1 MSFAKRLL
9 DVAESALVTALCRV
23 DDDALEV
30 VPHRGP
36 LIVVANHVNFLE
48 IPVLHSRLRTR
59 DVVAL
64 AKAEAW
70 ESWILGWLFDQW
82 GAIPVR
88 RGEQDLGAL
97 RQCLDVL
104 SAGRILAIAPEGT
117 RSRHGRLQR
126 ARSGVVTLALRSGAP
141 ILPIAFHG
149 GEQLKKN
156 LRHLLRTPFHI
167 QVGPPFRVAAP
178 SGRIGREDRQR
189 MADEIMVQVA
199 RLLPP
204 AFRGVYAEDAERV
217 PQFLSFDVTI

>member
-1 MSFAKRLL
+1 MSVAKRLL
-9 DVAESALVTALCRV
+9 DVVESAFVAALCRV
-23 DDDALEV
+23 DDEALEA

-36 LIVVANHVNFLE
+36 LIIVANHINFLE

-59 DVVAL
+59 DLVAL

-70 ESWILGWLFDQW
+70 ESRIQGWLFDHW

-104 SAGRILAIAPEGT
+104 SAGRILVIAPEGT

-126 ARSGVVTLALRSGAP
+126 ARSGVVPLALRSGAP

-156 LRHLLRTPFHI
+156 LRHLRRTPFHI
-167 QVGPPFRVAAP
+167 QVGPPFRLATP
-178 SGRIGREDRQR
+178 QGRIGREDRQR
-189 MADEIMVQVA
+189 MTDEIMGQIA
-199 RLLPP
+199 RLLPK
-204 AFRGVYAEDAERV
+204 AFRGVYAQDAERV
-217 PQFLSFDVTI
+217 PQLLSFDVAI